1 MCMIS
6 VSLAILCQLV
16 WWLLKI
22 LNESNYR
29 KTYAYTNLESICV
42 GKNVIVKYLKF
53 YEKFYFFFG
62 SKFKMSQFEPL
73 WVSSSRNQ
81 FCFMI
86 ISLKWGFVFKIIIN
100 LKPIFKS
107 LIDQNEAKS
116 SYQKKNGHRTN
127 NRTFQENRTENR
139 TGNRYLNY
147 QNSRKRFFK
156 NWKF

>member
-1 MCMIS
+1 
-6 VSLAILCQLV
+6 
-16 WWLLKI
+16 
-22 LNESNYR
+22 
-29 KTYAYTNLESICV
+29 
-42 GKNVIVKYLKF
+42 
-53 YEKFYFFFG
+53 
-62 SKFKMSQFEPL
+62 MSQFEPL

-116 SYQKKNGHRTN
+116 SYQKKNGHLTN

-139 TGNRYLNY
+139 PGNRYLNY

-156 NWKF
+156 KKNFRVEPFRLWSEGPLKSKNFVKDRKPKIKKNGPIRKRDVREMENHL